1 VSGDFLAE
9 IGRERLEQVRREASH
24 MPLERLREEAEAR
37 RGETRS
43 FLAAVRRAEGAPIQ
57 VIAEAKQASPS
68 AGTIREGYDPAA
80 LAVAY
85 VEAGASAVSVLTEP
99 ARFRGSIQHLAEVR
113 VRVEAPL
120 LLKDFVV
127 HERQL
132 YEGRAYGA
140 DAALLI
146 VGLLAPGQLRDYAAL
161 CAEIGLEALVEIHE
175 ARELDA
181 ALSVPGAIGVNN
193 RDLRTLE
200 VRRGHAESILPRIPA
215 ERVRIA
221 ESGYR
226 EREEIL
232 ALERA
237 GADAVLIGEAL
248 LRHGDVRAGF
258 VHLFGARERSGAGGA
273 GEAGGKR

>member
-1 VSGDFLAE
+1 MSGDFLAE
-9 IGRERLEQVRREASH
+9 IGRERLDWVRREASH

-43 FLAAVRRAEGAPIQ
+43 FLNAVRRAAGAPIQ
-57 VIAEAKQASPS
+57 VIAEVKQASPS

-80 LAVAY
+80 LALAY

-113 VRVEAPL
+113 VRVDVPL

-132 YEGRAYGA
+132 YEARAYGA

-161 CAEIGLEALVEIHE
+161 CSEIGLEALVEIHE

-181 ALSVPGAIGVNN
+181 ALSVPGAVGVNN

-215 ERVRIA
+215 ERVRVA

-232 ALERA
+232 GLERI

-273 GEAGGKR
+273 GEAGGSS

>member
-80 LAVAY
+80 LAAAY
-85 VEAGASAVSVLTEP
+85 VEAGASAISVLTEP

-232 ALERA
+232 GLERI

-273 GEAGGKR
+273 GEPGVAS